1 LATIMALNILLI
13 LLVAQAMRRD
23 DRQRVALASD

>member
-1 LATIMALNILLI
+1 LMALNILLI

-23 DRQRVALASD
+23 DQLRLARAAR